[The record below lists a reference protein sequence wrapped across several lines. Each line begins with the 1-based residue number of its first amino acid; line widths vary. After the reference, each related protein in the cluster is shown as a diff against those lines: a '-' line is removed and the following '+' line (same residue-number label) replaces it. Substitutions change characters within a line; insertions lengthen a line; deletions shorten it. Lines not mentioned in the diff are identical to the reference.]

1 MRMRMRVLARK
12 LGRTK
17 ARLSKKL
24 SKRRESMAS
33 KTTEN
38 MDQAKEINGITVPNS
53 LGRQLP
59 TWSQTDDSASTTL
72 KILPVKVPKLN
83 KLCLSY
89 VRPDLNLPWSRDDTS
104 KIQPGHE
111 DNREGAAS
119 HSVEHLHLFPQEME
133 HFLQIN

>member
-17 ARLSKKL
+17 ARLSRKS

-33 KTTEN
+33 KTTEK
-38 MDQAKEINGITVPNS
+38 MDQIKEINGITVPNS

-83 KLCLSY
+83 KLCHSY

-119 HSVEHLHLFPQEME
+119 HS
-133 HFLQIN
+133 I